1 MPRVDKLIVTNLS
14 RLRSKYSF
22 GWPRV
27 QDALHALIRA
37 DATRGLTTLVVG
49 LDDTRAVR
57 RHGLAPVTDIEDHRR
72 HKRVIDGLWHAYRP
86 DYLMILG
93 AIDVVPHQDLRNPA
107 YDPPDDDDKWAWGDL
122 PYACDAPYSRDPSDF
137 RAPSRVLGRL
147 PDLNGRGDAG
157 YLVRLLGI
165 AARYR
170 RRAREDYQ
178 PHFGLS
184 TRSWV
189 NSTALSLKNLFG
201 SAEALNV
208 SPPKGPRWSQAA
220 LRRRIHFI
228 NCHGAAADTWF
239 YGENARETD
248 QPRALSALLLGRGRR
263 VVEGT
268 VVAAECC
275 YGAELYDVRETGGQP
290 GICNTYL
297 YHGAYGF
304 FGSSTVAYGP
314 PDGNGSADLLC
325 QYFLERV
332 LRGASLGRAVLEAR
346 QQFVRAASV
355 LDPVDLKT
363 LAQFSLMGDPSVHP
377 IGRAPHA
384 MVQSRA
390 WTRIFHDRDGGAQ
403 TRRSRREWI
412 VRHALA
418 AQAVVG
424 ATRRRR
430 AQRPPAKTRDA
441 LARAAREA
449 GARALRFSS
458 HEVIDPARGRIKTRL
473 GEKRSPATVQV
484 VIGSTRVAREGR
496 YDRRGRAVIVL
507 ATMEGGRITGMR
519 RVDAH

>member
-1 MPRVDKLIVTNLS
+1 
-14 RLRSKYSF
+14 
-22 GWPRV
+22 
-27 QDALHALIRA
+27 
-37 DATRGLTTLVVG
+37 
-49 LDDTRAVR
+49 
-57 RHGLAPVTDIEDHRR
+57 
-72 HKRVIDGLWHAYRP
+72 VIDGLWHAYRP

-107 YDPPDDDDKWAWGDL
+107 YDPPDDDDEHAWGDF
-122 PYACDAPYSRDPSDF
+122 PYACDAPYSRNPSDF
-137 RAPSRVLGRL
+137 LAPSRVVGRL
-147 PDLNGRGDAG
+147 PDLNGRGEAG
-157 YLVRLLGI
+157 YLVRLLNI

-184 TRSWV
+184 TRSWG
-189 NSTALSLKNLFG
+189 NSTALSLRNLFG
-201 SAEALNV
+201 SAESLNL
-208 SPPKGPRWSQAA
+208 SPPRGPRWSQAA

-228 NCHGAAADTWF
+228 NCHGAKADTWF

-263 VVEGT
+263 VMEGT

-275 YGAELYDVRETGGQP
+275 YGAELYDVRETEGEP

-332 LRGASLGRAVLEAR
+332 LRGASIGRATLEAR
-346 QQFVRAASV
+346 QQFARAASV

-377 IGRAPHA
+377 IGRAPNA
-384 MVQSRA
+384 LVKSRA
-390 WTRIFHDRDGGAQ
+390 WTRTFSDRDGGTQ
-403 TRRSRREWI
+403 GRRSRREWI
-412 VRHALA
+412 VRYALA
-418 AQAVVG
+418 AEEVIG

-430 AQRPPAKTRDA
+430 DQQPPAKTKDT

-449 GARALRFSS
+449 GARALRYSS
-458 HEVIDPARGRIKTRL
+458 HRVIDPARNRIKTRMA
-473 GEKRSPATVQV
+473 EARNPATVHMAM
-484 VIGSTRVAREGR
+484 GSTGIAREGR
-496 YDRRGRAVIVL
+496 PGRRGRRTVIVL
-507 ATMEGGRITGMR
+507 ATMEGQRITGIR